1 MQPIVFIDNIDV
13 EEQQKWLA
21 RFKLLLPNEVILLP
35 EQISQAQAD
44 KVQIAIA
51 ANPDPKVIARFPNL
65 VWVQSLWAGVES
77 LVMGLKQLQAE
88 NMLQNL
94 QLVRLIDPQLAQ
106 TMAEAVLTW
115 TLYLHRQIPEYIAQ
129 QRQKTW
135 RQLQHASAQ
144 DTRVSVLGS
153 GELGI
158 KAMQI
163 LARHGYCVNG
173 WSRTAKNIPQVTHY
187 NGSTALAEMLAQ
199 TDILICLLPLTDQTT
214 GLINKSL
221 LQCLPKGAKLIN
233 FGRGGIVNH
242 QDLIECLDEEQ
253 MGHAVLDVFEQEPLS
268 VNSPLWEH
276 HKVSV
281 LPHISAMTNL
291 ATASKVAAD
300 NISAYR
306 LSGNIPASVDLKR
319 GY

>member
-1 MQPIVFIDNIDV
+1 MQPIVFINNISI
-13 EEQQKWLA
+13 EEQQNWLA
-21 RFKLLLPNEVILLP
+21 QFKLLLPNEVILLP
-35 EQISQAQAD
+35 EQINQAQAE

-51 ANPDPKVIARFPNL
+51 ANPDAKVIARFPNL
-65 VWVQSLWAGVES
+65 VWVQSLWAGVEA
-77 LVMGLKQLQAE
+77 LVAAVKQLQAE
-88 NMLQNL
+88 NMLPSL
-94 QLVRLIDPQLAQ
+94 QLVRLVDPQLAQ

-129 QRQKTW
+129 QRQKKW
-135 RQLQHASAQ
+135 LQLDQPKAQ

-153 GELGI
+153 GELGVN
-158 KAMQI
+158 AMQV
-163 LARHGYCVNG
+163 LAHHGYRVSG

-187 NGSTALAEMLAQ
+187 QGSSALPEMLAQ
-199 TDILICLLPLTDQTT
+199 TDILICLLPLTEQTT
-214 GLINKSL
+214 GLINRAL
-221 LQCLPKGAKLIN
+221 LQHLPKGAKLIN

-253 MGHAVLDVFEQEPLS
+253 IGHAVLDVFEQEPLS
-268 VNSPLWEH
+268 ASSPLWEH
-276 HKVSV
+276 QKISV

-306 LSGNIPASVDLKR
+306 TSGNIPVSVDLKR